1 MILTSLPP
9 SSSSHS
15 LSLLLQVFTMTFF
28 IEDTSVIISHVLY
41 KTAVIIAVLRWIFAW
56 ILRYRSRS
64 SSPSSQSSSTPL
76 ISSQTIKE
84 SLAVTAFRD
93 AVERSPATINDTCAV
108 CLGDLE
114 DDDEIRELRNCNH
127 VFHRDC
133 IDRWLEYE
141 CRGGDEDNHRT
152 CPLCRTPLLPSFS
165 DCSTV
170 NQPSWAVERLLYLF
184 GDDLLP

>member
-1 MILTSLPP
+1 
-9 SSSSHS
+9 
-15 LSLLLQVFTMTFF
+15 MTFF
-28 IEDTSVIISHVLY
+28 IEDTSLIISHLFY
-41 KTAVIIAVLRWIFAW
+41 KTAVIIAVLRWIFAC

-64 SSPSSQSSSTPL
+64 SPRSSSPSV
-76 ISSQTIKE
+76 SSQTIKE
-84 SLAVTAFRD
+84 SLAVTAFCD
-93 AVERSPATINDTCAV
+93 AVERSPSASISDTCAV

-114 DDDEIRELRNCNH
+114 DDDEIRELRNCTH

-133 IDRWLEYE
+133 IDRWLDYE
-141 CRGGDEDNHRT
+141 CRGGGDEDDNHRT

>member
-1 MILTSLPP
+1 
-9 SSSSHS
+9 
-15 LSLLLQVFTMTFF
+15 MTFF
-28 IEDTSVIISHVLY
+28 IEDTSLIVSHVLY

-64 SSPSSQSSSTPL
+64 TVSGSGSASSGPL

-93 AVERSPATINDTCAV
+93 VVERSPPSMISETCAV
-108 CLGDLE
+108 CLGTFE
-114 DDDEIRELRNCNH
+114 DDDEIRELRNCSH

-133 IDRWLEYE
+133 IDRWLDYE
-141 CRGGDEDNHRT
+141 CRGDEDNHRN
-152 CPLCRTPLLPSFS
+152 CPLCRTPLLPANTTSSS
-165 DCSTV
+165 DWPAI